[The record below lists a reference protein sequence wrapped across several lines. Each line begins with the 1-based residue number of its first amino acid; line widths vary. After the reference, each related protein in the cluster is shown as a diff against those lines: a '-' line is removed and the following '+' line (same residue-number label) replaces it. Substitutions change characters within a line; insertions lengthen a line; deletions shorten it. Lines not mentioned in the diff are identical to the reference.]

1 MINAESCYI
10 PVRIKGTLL
19 FKYDPLRHLVQI
31 KVKREI
37 HTIDLAEVEL
47 EAAQAPGPMGR
58 AEALET
64 IRRIVNNG
72 TD

>member
-1 MINAESCYI
+1 MSAESCYI

-19 FKYDPLRHLVQI
+19 FKYDPIRHLVQI

-37 HTIDLAEVEL
+37 HLIDLAEVEL
-47 EAAQAPGPMGR
+47 MAAEAPGPMSR

-64 IRRIVNNG
+64 IKRIVK
-72 TD
+72 T

>member
-47 EAAQAPGPMGR
+47 EAAQAPGPMGYSLFP
-58 AEALET
+58 AGV
-64 IRRIVNNG
+64 RRG
-72 TD
+72 RSG